1 MNIYDGHVERGCR
14 PGTTAACA
22 KRWAGSRS
30 HTSALR
36 PARLISDVA
45 RPAAPPA
52 STLTN
57 HASGE
62 PGTLLLPGGGH
73 RATRAGCGSRVAE
86 SKKNTHTH
94 TKCEDAK
101 CATCGPPG
109 WGHGSLQSSV
119 PTTSRFHFCQRCLS
133 RTTFACCHHASK
145 PLCHRCEAF
154 LAALSVGS

>member
-62 PGTLLLPGGGH
+62 QGTLLLPGGGH

-94 TKCEDAK
+94 QNKYCTMGMDFETQKENDLNPNKPEAHKQHNIIKHITPNKVWTMSLKQTKNMI
-101 CATCGPPG
+101 
-109 WGHGSLQSSV
+109 
-119 PTTSRFHFCQRCLS
+119 
-133 RTTFACCHHASK
+133 
-145 PLCHRCEAF
+145 
-154 LAALSVGS
+154 